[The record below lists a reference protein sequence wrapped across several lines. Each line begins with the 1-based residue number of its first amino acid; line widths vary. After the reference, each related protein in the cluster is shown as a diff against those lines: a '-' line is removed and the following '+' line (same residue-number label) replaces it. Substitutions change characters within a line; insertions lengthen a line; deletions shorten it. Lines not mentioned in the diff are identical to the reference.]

1 MVTNALRHRYLSSIW
16 IKPHRARCPL
26 HKWQPII
33 NYAAFSV
40 VQMTKS
46 SHTRHLMRIPK
57 GWLLRQIYDTTVKI
71 QLKVEHFSYPTSMQQ
86 PPITQIAFR
95 IHVFLQ
101 THQNQYPPGPGLR
114 CWRVFCTPE
123 ETPLRQWAVA
133 LGPAKRFTE
142 NIMICISSTGGEP
155 SNGWQFYI
163 AMLLKEEK
171 NKVEAIPNGPG
182 GMCDDDC
189 WCISRMKTSRSLC
202 GRRLIWAVRE
212 QETWC
217 LRRQA
222 TYAES
227 KELWI
232 LNERFGC
239 LQQRSGAEPKGGHF
253 VSNSMCHF
261 LGCPKQFSHYVLWSS
276 DADLKANRDGKEI
289 ARFCTHMWQSWWFLT
304 VWISGFQ
311 LEVTPERG
319 T

>member
-16 IKPHRARCPL
+16 IKPHRARCPF

-57 GWLLRQIYDTTVKI
+57 GWLLRQIYDTTIKI

-101 THQNQYPPGPGLR
+101 THQNQYPPGPVLR
-114 CWRVFCTPE
+114 WRRVFCTPE

-171 NKVEAIPNGPG
+171 IK
-182 GMCDDDC
+182 
-189 WCISRMKTSRSLC
+189 W
-202 GRRLIWAVRE
+202 
-212 QETWC
+212 
-217 LRRQA
+217 
-222 TYAES
+222 
-227 KELWI
+227 
-232 LNERFGC
+232 
-239 LQQRSGAEPKGGHF
+239 
-253 VSNSMCHF
+253 
-261 LGCPKQFSHYVLWSS
+261 KQFPMAPVGCVTTTVGAYRGWKRPEAYADAVWSGQS
-276 DADLKANRDGKEI
+276 GNKKPDVFVGKLHMQR
-289 ARFCTHMWQSWWFLT
+289 ARSY
-304 VWISGFQ
+304 
-311 LEVTPERG
+311 EY
-319 T
+319 